1 VHAKVKGGI
10 LAFCELGY
18 WTKADGSP
26 KFIRARYLPRS
37 KLATMA
43 EYCGD
48 YDDDGDRE
56 DVQV

>member
-1 VHAKVKGGI
+1 VKGGI
-10 LAFCELGY
+10 LAFCELGH
-18 WTKADGSP
+18 WTKDDGSP
-26 KFIRARYLPRS
+26 KFITARYLPRS

-43 EYCGD
+43 EYCED